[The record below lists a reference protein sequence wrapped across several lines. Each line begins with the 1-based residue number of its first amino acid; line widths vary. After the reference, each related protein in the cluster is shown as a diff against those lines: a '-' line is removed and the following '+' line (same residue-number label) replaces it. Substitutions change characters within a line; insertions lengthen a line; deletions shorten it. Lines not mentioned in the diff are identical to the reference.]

1 MSVGGFGRKKKPFS
15 SGYNSPSS
23 ALRDD
28 LTAYP
33 SWQLLKE
40 PGLVTLAPDRPR
52 RTLVNTSCIRP
63 YGFIENSVR
72 KRNTLAKCSYSY
84 SPINRR
90 LAKWK
95 IQGFLK
101 LEI

>member
-23 ALRDD
+23 ALSDD

-63 YGFIENSVR
+63 YGYIENSVR
-72 KRNTLAKCSYSY
+72 KRN
-84 SPINRR
+84 
-90 LAKWK
+90 
-95 IQGFLK
+95 K
-101 LEI
+101 LV